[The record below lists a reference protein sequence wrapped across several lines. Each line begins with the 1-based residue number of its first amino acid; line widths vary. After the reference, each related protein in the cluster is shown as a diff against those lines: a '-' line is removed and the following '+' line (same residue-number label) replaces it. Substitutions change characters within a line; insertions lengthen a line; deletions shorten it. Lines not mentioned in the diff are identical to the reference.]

1 MMGRVLSFDLDGVV
15 ADTDSSVLSLLH
27 KADDAEAPGAN
38 EDLLKYYARRRVSL
52 DPLSLMTPDD
62 RFIIV
67 SGRVPMAHKLTRQWV
82 ARLFPECAGVFLV
95 SDDYVE
101 DLFRKG
107 NYEHAFTELAAR
119 KLAVLQNEG
128 VAVHF
133 DNNPGIVEYIRSA
146 GKLAVL
152 VGGGLL

>member
-1 MMGRVLSFDLDGVV
+1 MTGRVLSFDLDGVI

-27 KADDAEAPGAN
+27 KADDAGAPGATD
-38 EDLLKYYARRRVSL
+38 DLLKYYARRRVSL
-52 DPLSLMTPDD
+52 DPLSFMTPDD

-67 SGRVPMAHKLTRQWV
+67 SGRVPMAHELTRQW
-82 ARLFPECAGVFLV
+82 ASRLFPECSGVFLV
-95 SDDYVE
+95 SDNYVE
-101 DLFRKG
+101 DLFRSG
-107 NYEHAFTELAAR
+107 NYERAFKELATR
-119 KLAVLQNEG
+119 KLAVLQNQG

-133 DNNPGIVEYIRSA
+133 DNNPGIVEHLRAA